1 MFDMTRLGKPAS
13 SHPEMVFFGA
23 SILGRKSM
31 EKKHA
36 LAESKWVSVTK
47 LVMGE
52 RCVKKHTGCKKK
64 VENKRGGKP
73 NRHFLKGEGKI
84 VCIKYGGSVN
94 G

>member
-1 MFDMTRLGKPAS
+1 MLDMARLRKPAS

-23 SILGRKSM
+23 SCVDPGRKSM

-52 RCVKKHTGCKKK
+52 RCVKKHTGCKEKGGK
-64 VENKRGGKP
+64 YTGGKP
-73 NRHFLKGEGKI
+73 NRHFLGEGKLLW
-84 VCIKYGGSVN
+84 IK
-94 G
+94 

>member
-1 MFDMTRLGKPAS
+1 M
-13 SHPEMVFFGA
+13 MVFIGA
-23 SILGRKSM
+23 SCVDPVRKSM

-52 RCVKKHTGCKKK
+52 RCVKKHPGCQKTKG
-64 VENKRGGKP
+64 GGKP
-73 NRHFLKGEGKI
+73 NRHFLWM
-84 VCIKYGGSVN
+84 KYGQGSVN